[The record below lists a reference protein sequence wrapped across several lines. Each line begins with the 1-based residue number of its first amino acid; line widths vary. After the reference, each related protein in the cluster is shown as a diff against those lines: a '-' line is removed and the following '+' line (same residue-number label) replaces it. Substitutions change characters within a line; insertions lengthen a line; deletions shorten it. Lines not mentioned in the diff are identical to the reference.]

1 MAAEKGMG
9 LAGVL
14 NVARHQSQ
22 AGVQR
27 ETVAATHHRVVL
39 GARGGWAEAGP
50 ISTALID
57 AAISEA
63 IQNGLPRGTVAATS
77 TPAYKSMRTAIDNL
91 PLDKQ
96 PEARMQA
103 AKAWQKA
110 HDAMPDKVTEA
121 RESGG
126 GRNGHT
132 SYYTKDNDVKKRRLR
147 LFPRLRL
154 TWTMR

>member
-103 AKAWQKA
+103 AKAWQKR
-110 HDAMPDKVTEA
+110 MMQC
-121 RESGG
+121 RI
-126 GRNGHT
+126 R
-132 SYYTKDNDVKKRRLR
+132 
-147 LFPRLRL
+147 
-154 TWTMR
+154 

>member
-1 MAAEKGMG
+1 MGGFNYGGGKGDG
-9 LAGVL
+9 TGWSSERGSTPEPRGFKGKRWPRLIIGWFW
-14 NVARHQSQ
+14 
-22 AGVQR
+22 
-27 ETVAATHHRVVL
+27 

-132 SYYTKDNDVKKRRLR
+132 SYYTKDNDVKKTQAQAVSRGYG
-147 LFPRLRL
+147 
-154 TWTMR
+154 

>member
-1 MAAEKGMG
+1 M
-9 LAGVL
+9 
-14 NVARHQSQ
+14 
-22 AGVQR
+22 
-27 ETVAATHHRVVL
+27 AATHHRVVL

-147 LFPRLRL
+147 LFPVLRL

>member
-1 MAAEKGMG
+1 
-9 LAGVL
+9 
-14 NVARHQSQ
+14 
-22 AGVQR
+22 
-27 ETVAATHHRVVL
+27 
-39 GARGGWAEAGP
+39 
-50 ISTALID
+50 
-57 AAISEA
+57 
-63 IQNGLPRGTVAATS
+63 
-77 TPAYKSMRTAIDNL
+77 MRTAIDNL

-147 LFPRLRL
+147 LFPVLRL